1 MGLAL
6 APDGLLWSLDHHGID
21 QWNHIEH
28 SQLRRRRCP
37 LAGCDI
43 SHADDVP
50 CWRSWGHSL
59 LRARKC
65 RHLATVWLY
74 RDRGRRP
81 RPAPRSRKVKRIE
94 EASSLMP
101 LPVTAGYSPVG
112 PGCQVEL
119 VPPVGGV
126 DVVLLAGR
134 ARSDGGRD
142 ARSRPATRNGDSVGG
157 PTARYG
163 SAAKASVAGPRAS
176 LRLNRVARTT
186 TAPRAGPAAYWGLL
200 CRKTPPLSRN
210 WPALSSVARPSG
222 VVFS

>member
-1 MGLAL
+1 MAL
-6 APDGLLWSLDHHGID
+6 INGITSSTRSCAAAAARWPAATSVTPMMCRVGGPGVTACSAPESAVT
-21 QWNHIEH
+21 
-28 SQLRRRRCP
+28 SP
-37 LAGCDI
+37 LSGCIATAAG
-43 SHADDVP
+43 S
-50 CWRSWGHSL
+50 
-59 LRARKC
+59 
-65 RHLATVWLY
+65 
-74 RDRGRRP
+74 P